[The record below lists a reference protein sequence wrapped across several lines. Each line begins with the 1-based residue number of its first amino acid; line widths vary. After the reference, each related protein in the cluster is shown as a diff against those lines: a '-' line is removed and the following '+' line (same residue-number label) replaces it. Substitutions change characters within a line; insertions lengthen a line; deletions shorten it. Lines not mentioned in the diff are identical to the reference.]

1 MFDHR
6 EEHVAHLAFVFWRHH
21 DYVWHAAQ
29 IGDVEQSMMSR
40 SISAGNATTVEAK
53 LNVQILNT
61 NIMNKLIECALQERR
76 VDRADWLQSLR

>member
-1 MFDHR
+1 
-6 EEHVAHLAFVFWRHH
+6 
-21 DYVWHAAQ
+21 
-29 IGDVEQSMMSR
+29 MMSR